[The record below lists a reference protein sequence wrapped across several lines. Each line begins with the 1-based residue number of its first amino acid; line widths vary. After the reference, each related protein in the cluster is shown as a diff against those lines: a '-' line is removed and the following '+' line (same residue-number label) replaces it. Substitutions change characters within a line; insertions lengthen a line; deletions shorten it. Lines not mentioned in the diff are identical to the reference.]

1 MLVKLANPGIQVGL
15 KADRCLVVG
24 RLEYE
29 ARCYSMS
36 YGIPN

>member
-1 MLVKLANPGIQVGL
+1 MLVKPANPGVKVGL

-29 ARCYSMS
+29 ARW
-36 YGIPN
+36 